1 MTTYNFPDVKPDSA
15 NFGLSYNVQLF
26 QSELTNDVNQRA
38 LAGDRWIASLVF
50 TNRVRANGA
59 TKLRT
64 FLNRQRGGLNR
75 FRMSPPDLDQQG
87 TLAGT
92 PVVNGAGQTGTT
104 LIVSGFSPSQTVLAE
119 GDYFEVNGEL
129 KQLAADAVTD
139 VGGNVTLDFE
149 PPLRTA
155 SANAAPI
162 EVVAPK
168 ATFMLTNPEAAVMQA
183 NAPIIY
189 AVTIEAMEDVNA

>member
-1 MTTYNFPDVKPDSA
+1 M
-15 NFGLSYNVQLF
+15 
-26 QSELTNDVNQRA
+26 
-38 LAGDRWIASLVF
+38 
-50 TNRVRANGA
+50 
-59 TKLRT
+59 
-64 FLNRQRGGLNR
+64 
-75 FRMSPPDLDQQG
+75 
-87 TLAGT
+87 
-92 PVVNGAGQTGTT
+92 
-104 LIVSGFSPSQTVLAE
+104 LAE

-155 SANAAPI
+155 PANAAPI
-162 EVVAPK
+162 EVIAPK

-183 NAPIIY
+183 NSPIIY